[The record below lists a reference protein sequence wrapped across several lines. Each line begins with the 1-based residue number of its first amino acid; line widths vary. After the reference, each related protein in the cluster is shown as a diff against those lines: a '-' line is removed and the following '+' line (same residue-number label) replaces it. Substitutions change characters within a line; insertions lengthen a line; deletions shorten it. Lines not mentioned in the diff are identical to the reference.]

1 MGPLQ
6 IVLGTLAVIL
16 LVVSVVYATK
26 AVRAMLRIF
35 RTGQPDPTRSGP
47 VGPRLKTLAVESL
60 GHTRMLKW
68 SAIGAAHWFV
78 FIGFYGL
85 FLTLVEAFGEVFN
98 PEWHLPLIGE
108 WALWNLFVDL
118 IGALTVLGIV
128 YLIIRRQ
135 LDHPRRKGRDSRF
148 AGSNEGRGYFVE
160 AVVLT
165 IGICILLIRA
175 IKVAADLTDAPAWS
189 HPVSGLLAN
198 IVPANPDLLS
208 VVAFIKIVVSLGWL
222 ITISR
227 VLNMGVA
234 WHRFS
239 AFFNIYFKRE
249 DDGTQALG
257 PLPAMTSG
265 GKPIDFEDPG
275 EDDVFGRG
283 KIEDFTWKGMLDF
296 TTCTEC
302 GRCQSQ
308 CPAWNT
314 GKPLSPKMVIMD
326 LRDHLYAKAPYLT
339 GATKAS
345 DDAPNFA
352 DFTTLEPSAEQVW
365 ASGYARIEGTNDA
378 QAHRPLVGTLEEGG
392 VIDPDVLWSCTN
404 CGACVE
410 QCPVDIEHVDHIMDM
425 RRYQV
430 LIESSFPSEA
440 GVMMRNLENR
450 GNPWGVGGNI
460 REEWMK
466 DLDFEVRQVE
476 GAIDD
481 DVEYLFWVGCAGAI
495 DDRAKKVTKAVA
507 ELLHIAGVEF
517 AVLGNGETCSG
528 DPARRMGN
536 EFLFQ
541 QLAQEN
547 VETLNA
553 VFEER
558 PAGRRKIVATCP
570 HCFNSINREYPQLGG
585 DYDVVHHTQLLGQ
598 LVEEGRLTP
607 VTPIDRKVT
616 YHDPCF
622 LGRHNKVYTPPRE
635 ILDSVKGLS
644 TQEMHRCKDRGFC
657 CGAGGARMWM
667 EEKIGKR
674 INVERTEEALELDP
688 DVISTACP
696 FCITMLSDAVTSKQ
710 QAGEAKSHVE
720 VLDVSQILLRSMAPA
735 GAPGTESGPG
745 VGTVPDDPAGTGSA
759 ATQHN

>member
-6 IVLGTLAVIL
+6 IVLGTLAVLL

-26 AVRAMLRIF
+26 AVRAMLAIF

-47 VGPRLKTLAVESL
+47 VVPRLKTLAVESL

-85 FLTLVEAFGEVFN
+85 FLTLVEAFGEVWN

-118 IGALTVLGIV
+118 IGTATVLGIL
-128 YLIIRRQ
+128 YLIVRRQ
-135 LDHPRRKGRDSRF
+135 LDHPRRKGRQSRF

-160 AVVLT
+160 AVVLV
-165 IGICILLIRA
+165 IGVCILLIRA

-189 HPVSGLLAN
+189 HPVSGALAN
-198 IVPANPDLLS
+198 LVPASPDLLS
-208 VVAFIKIVVSLGWL
+208 VVAFVKIVVSLVWL

-249 DDGTQALG
+249 DDGSQALG
-257 PLPAMTSG
+257 PLPAMTSNG
-265 GKPIDFEDPG
+265 VPIDFEDPG

-345 DDAPNFA
+345 DNAPDFA
-352 DFTTLEPSAEQVW
+352 DYSTLQASDEQVW

-392 VIDPDVLWSCTN
+392 VIDPDVLWSCTS

-425 RRYQV
+425 RRYQT

-440 GVMMRNLENR
+440 GAMMRNLENR
-450 GNPWGVGGNI
+450 GNPWGVGGTV
-460 REEWMK
+460 REDWMK
-466 DLDFEVRQVE
+466 DLDFAVRQVD
-476 GAIDD
+476 GTIPD

-541 QLAQEN
+541 QLAAEN
-547 VETLNA
+547 VETLNT
-553 VFEER
+553 VFEGRE
-558 PAGRRKIVATCP
+558 PGRRKIVATCP
-570 HCFNSINREYPQLGG
+570 HCFNSIGREYPQLGG

-598 LVEEGRLTP
+598 LVEDGRLTP
-607 VTPIDRKVT
+607 VTPVDRKVT

-635 ILDSVKGLS
+635 VLGAVQGLS

-674 INVERTEEALELDP
+674 INVERTEEALDLDP

-696 FCITMLSDAVTSKQ
+696 FCITMLSDAVTSKK
-710 QAGEAKSHVE
+710 QAGEAKEHVE

-735 GAPGTESGPG
+735 GAPGTGSGPE
-745 VGTVPDDPAGTGSA
+745 VGTEPDDPAGTGSA
-759 ATQHN
+759 ATRHD